1 LLEQPA
7 ALGPGQDAR
16 PVVQPPAHA
25 ERPATDGERPYL
37 VAVPLHLVE
46 HPLQPVEEA
55 VPAARVL
62 AVAQLH
68 AERLAIGAFE
78 RQLRLA
84 RPDPPA
90 RDQALRKGPDDPDQV
105 ERDFHFRSL
114 ACSGSL
120 PQSTAPP

>member
-1 LLEQPA
+1 
-7 ALGPGQDAR
+7 
-16 PVVQPPAHA
+16 
-25 ERPATDGERPYL
+25 
-37 VAVPLHLVE
+37 PLHLVE

-120 PQSTAPP
+120 PQSTAPPCRMRTTGGRRTRPVTTPLPLRGTPRPGARTSTAR